1 MKSMALRMQSDDI
14 VRLDDFFAGGEAEH
28 EEHHD
33 QIRMDDFASDVVEL
47 DEEKFA
53 KEYKWP
59 KIIINTNVTE
69 SKSMIFVP

>member
-1 MKSMALRMQSDDI
+1 MALRMQSDDL
-14 VRLDDFFAGGEAEH
+14 VKLDDFFGGSETVH

-33 QIRMDDFASDVVEL
+33 LIRMDDFASDVVEL
-47 DEEKFA
+47 DGETIA

-69 SKSMIFVP
+69 SKSVF

>member
-1 MKSMALRMQSDDI
+1 MTSLLGVKQSKG
-14 VRLDDFFAGGEAEH
+14 R
-28 EEHHD
+28 HHD
-33 QIRMDDFASDVVEL
+33 LIRMDDFASDVVEL

-69 SKSMIFVP
+69 SKSVI